1 MDGQSADTV
10 APSLSSHALPLQ
22 IEALDPRAD
31 NRRRAIEIARDRVV
45 IRRTVAGVAMA
56 VRVASAAYL
65 GVSLRVSGL
74 QDGRFR
80 YEARLLHRD
89 PDLSVLLA
97 EGNDQETIAAEWRE
111 WVRVLRLPALVGRSE
126 IGDVEVNLEVTDLA
140 RRRPAPRRRGKA
152 VAARRARF
160 LLRRKVGRSSFRPAI
175 EGDRPI
181 LFPGSKLDR

>member
-1 MDGQSADTV
+1 LL
-10 APSLSSHALPLQ
+10 SLSNPALPLQ
-22 IEALDPRAD
+22 IEAGDPRAD

-56 VRVASAAYL
+56 VRVASTAYR
-65 GVSLRVSGL
+65 GVSLRVSSL

-89 PDLSVLLA
+89 PDLSVPLA
-97 EGNDQETIAAEWRE
+97 EGNDQETIAAAWRE
-111 WVRVLRLPALVGRSE
+111 WVRLLRLPALVGRSE
-126 IGDVEVNLEVTDLA
+126 TGDAEVNLDVTDLA
-140 RRRPAPRRRGKA
+140 RRRPAPRRRGRA

-160 LLRRKVGRSSFRPAI
+160 LLRRKVGRSSFTPAI
-175 EGDRPI
+175 DHDRPI